1 MILREITHALATM
14 LQAAQIPDAGFEAGC
29 MTASVCGADYRQK
42 PEQPVSDTEAEAL
55 QTLCKKRIT
64 GQPLQYLLGEW
75 EFYGLP
81 FFVGDGVLIPRQD
94 TETLADYALTLLQPI
109 AAPRVLDLCSGS
121 GCLAITIQHTR
132 PDAVVTAIEREAKA
146 LAFLRRNAARN
157 RTAITM
163 VGGDVLDPALA
174 AQFTDYDLIL
184 CNPPYLTA
192 EDLRCLQ
199 REVTFEPR
207 TALDGGEDGLL
218 FYRQLPSLWRTALRT
233 GGTLAFEIGMGQEA
247 AVSAF
252 LTDAGYA
259 APVQIPDLT
268 EKIRVVAATR
278 M

>member
-1 MILREITHALATM
+1 MILREITHALAAE
-14 LQAAQIPDAGFEAGC
+14 LQDAQIPDAGFEAGC

-42 PEQPVSDTEAEAL
+42 PEQAVSETEAEAL
-55 QTLCKKRIT
+55 HALCKKRMN
-64 GQPLQYLLGEW
+64 GRPLQYLLGEW

-94 TETLADYALTLLQPI
+94 TETLADYALRLLQPI

-121 GCLAITIQHTR
+121 GCLAITMQHAR
-132 PDAVVTAIEREAKA
+132 PDAAVTAIEREAKA
-146 LAFLRRNAARN
+146 LSYLRRNAARN
-157 RTAITM
+157 RTAITIIE
-163 VGGDVLDPALA
+163 GDVLDPALA
-174 AQFTDYDLIL
+174 ASFADYDLIL

-199 REVTFEPR
+199 REVAFEPR

-218 FYRQLPSLWRTALRT
+218 FYRQLPVLWRTALHT
-233 GGTLAFEIGMGQEA
+233 GGTLAFEIGMGQET